1 MTPSLRLRFLI
12 LKDRVVP
19 FAETLLIVGETIEAL

>member
-1 MTPSLRLRFLI
+1 MTPCLRLRLLI

-19 FAETLLIVGETIEAL
+19 FAETLLIDGETIEAL